1 MVTLFIILF
10 CTSCTVFSQQNIPD
24 ISLNNIKE
32 IKIFRSNCYDYSGG
46 GTNVIDKSNQG
57 ILVLQLNKP
66 KNIWVVYL
74 FDLSPIINEDNVA
87 DGIEHRKILNP
98 DDEYD
103 SLVVFENDTLSYQR
117 DFKDTCYNRKIA
129 RIDTLDYIKYRID
142 TVFAICYDT
151 PPEVITINRLFENE
165 YYVLHNN
172 KVRYREDSLFYDFY
186 LGDILPGNA
195 HSMYKLLL
203 PTNGKYGSIDSLIIT
218 EIIVDALRQYSDEE
232 YAHLYPDNKTR
243 YTQIEK
249 RFGRTGFIV
258 CKDDK
263 KSLWFASG
271 SALFKLADTIEF
283 NDKEMIFTSLGTSF
297 IISTT
302 KNGIKQHTFFSKLF
316 PKGKTLALGDYDSI
330 SIGINGFIDF
340 TGMDELYEMS
350 HNSICIFSHEK
361 IALLDKLSAAI
372 TPIKKG
378 WVLLKDYG
386 WIHGDIPLIPVQY
399 VNHFRDH
406 IFEYM
411 DKLIFLTPKKQ
422 IMIYGNSKFYE
433 LNIKKLKG
441 R

>member
-24 ISLNNIKE
+24 ISLYNIKE

-66 KNIWVVYL
+66 KNIW
-74 FDLSPIINEDNVA
+74 DLSPIINEDNVA

-165 YYVLHNN
+165 YYVLYKN

-203 PTNGKYGSIDSLIIT
+203 PTNGKYGSID
-218 EIIVDALRQYSDEE
+218 
-232 YAHLYPDNKTR
+232 
-243 YTQIEK
+243 
-249 RFGRTGFIV
+249 
-258 CKDDK
+258 
-263 KSLWFASG
+263 
-271 SALFKLADTIEF
+271 
-283 NDKEMIFTSLGTSF
+283 
-297 IISTT
+297 
-302 KNGIKQHTFFSKLF
+302 
-316 PKGKTLALGDYDSI
+316 
-330 SIGINGFIDF
+330 
-340 TGMDELYEMS
+340 
-350 HNSICIFSHEK
+350 
-361 IALLDKLSAAI
+361 
-372 TPIKKG
+372 
-378 WVLLKDYG
+378 
-386 WIHGDIPLIPVQY
+386 
-399 VNHFRDH
+399 
-406 IFEYM
+406 
-411 DKLIFLTPKKQ
+411 
-422 IMIYGNSKFYE
+422 
-433 LNIKKLKG
+433 
-441 R
+441 